1 MNILYL
7 EDNPGDCEL
16 ITLKLKKILPS
27 CNVLWVET
35 RKQFEKALLNPD
47 IDLVLCD
54 YQMPNYS
61 GLVALEYTKEKR
73 PNLPFILISGSIG
86 EEKTIE
92 MFEAGVTDFIL
103 KNNLQRLKPSIL
115 RALNEVEE
123 KKNEN

>member
-61 GLVALEYTKEKR
+61 GLVAL
-73 PNLPFILISGSIG
+73 
-86 EEKTIE
+86 
-92 MFEAGVTDFIL
+92 
-103 KNNLQRLKPSIL
+103 
-115 RALNEVEE
+115 
-123 KKNEN
+123 